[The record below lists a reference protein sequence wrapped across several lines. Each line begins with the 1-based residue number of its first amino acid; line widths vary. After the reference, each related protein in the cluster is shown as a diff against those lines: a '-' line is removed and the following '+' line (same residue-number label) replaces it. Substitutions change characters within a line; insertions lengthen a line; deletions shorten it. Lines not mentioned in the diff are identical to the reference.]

1 MLLLEEKRRGI
12 LFFFLLG
19 EEETLSCV
27 RVSHLVG
34 CPIPWY
40 VAKTTRERER
50 EQPLSIFYVEDP
62 EVEREPQVAC
72 VQVPGLENNKK

>member
-1 MLLLEEKRRGI
+1 M
-12 LFFFLLG
+12 
-19 EEETLSCV
+19 

-34 CPIPWY
+34 CAIPWY

-62 EVEREPQVAC
+62 EVERQSHKLRVYKCLDWRIIRSRRRRRKIVVWFEAV
-72 VQVPGLENNKK
+72 